1 MVNDKLIPE
10 IEGKKAIDDSKK
22 IEKKFKTTIPPA
34 DITPK
39 QTSTAPMPPVN
50 TRVTDIQ
57 TRPMAAPMQGTIPT
71 GGLQE
76 RIAQSNQLD
85 QFIPVR

>member
-1 MVNDKLIPE
+1 M
-10 IEGKKAIDDSKK
+10 
-22 IEKKFKTTIPPA
+22 
-34 DITPK
+34 
-39 QTSTAPMPPVN
+39 PMP
-50 TRVTDIQ
+50 
-57 TRPMAAPMQGTIPT
+57 QGTMPA

>member
-1 MVNDKLIPE
+1 
-10 IEGKKAIDDSKK
+10 
-22 IEKKFKTTIPPA
+22 
-34 DITPK
+34 
-39 QTSTAPMPPVN
+39 
-50 TRVTDIQ
+50 
-57 TRPMAAPMQGTIPT
+57 MAAPMQGTMPT